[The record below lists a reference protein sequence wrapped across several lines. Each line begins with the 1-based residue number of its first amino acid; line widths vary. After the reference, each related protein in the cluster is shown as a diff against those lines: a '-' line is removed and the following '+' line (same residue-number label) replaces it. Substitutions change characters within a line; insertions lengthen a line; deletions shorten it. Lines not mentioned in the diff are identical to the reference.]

1 MTPFTPLFEK
11 DLKKWGK
18 YCCIKMMFIDEEKI
32 HRKSRS
38 LSGGYKGIV
47 PKFEAGKRKTAFDW
61 VRIFIGVALTACMVI
76 GTAML
81 FYTLIST
88 GSDIA
93 NSKSQKKVEYIE
105 VIYKPNQ
112 K

>member
-1 MTPFTPLFEK
+1 
-11 DLKKWGK
+11 
-18 YCCIKMMFIDEEKI
+18 MMFIDEEKI
-32 HRKSRS
+32 HKKSKS

-47 PKFEAGKRKTAFDW
+47 PKFEVGKRKTAFDW
-61 VRIFIGVALTACMVI
+61 VRILIGVALTACMII

-81 FYTLIST
+81 FYTLVST
-88 GSDIA
+88 GSDIV
-93 NSKSQKKVEYIE
+93 NSKSQKQKVEYIE